1 MTSGLALS
9 AKPECGLVFLS
20 AAPDRPD
27 LNGVTPMT
35 DDTTAR
41 PTNRLAPVALILA
54 ILVPI
59 AGAILGHL
67 TLRQIAQ
74 TAEPGRGIALAA
86 TVIGW
91 VGTVAWFVFWGI
103 FLSTVGSLSA

>member
-1 MTSGLALS
+1 MAT
-9 AKPECGLVFLS
+9 
-20 AAPDRPD
+20 
-27 LNGVTPMT
+27 MT
-35 DDTTAR
+35 DDTAAR

-74 TAEPGRGIALAA
+74 TGEPGRGMALAA

-91 VGTVAWFVFWGI
+91 VGTVAWFIFWGV
-103 FLSTVGSLSA
+103 FLSTLGSLTG